1 MDLKYENSR
10 IYMENEQGET
20 IAEVTFPEV
29 SQNKVNVNHTY
40 VDRSL
45 RGQGIADKLLKAL
58 AEDLKRNNKK
68 AVATCSYAID
78 WFEKHPEFDDV
89 YK

>member
-1 MDLKYENSR
+1 MEFKYEKSR

-45 RGQGIADKLLKAL
+45 RGQGVADKLLKAL
-58 AEDLKRNNKK
+58 AEDLKKNNKK
-68 AVATCSYAID
+68 AVASCSYAVD
-78 WFEKHPEFDDV
+78 WFEKHPEYEDV